1 MESKRLLLA
10 TILSI
15 AIILGYQAIAA
26 RFFPPPEPAPGGR
39 AAPSPAASVAPSA
52 GDAATAT
59 TGPAPGAAP
68 VAAAPAPAVPQ
79 GERVTVRTEQ
89 YEMVFS
95 TATAGPVE
103 VRLPDY
109 RASKEPGAPPVALA
123 DLAEG
128 ALVPTLLVPGG
139 QRLLPPGTLYTVE
152 PAGGLVLEP
161 GQEGTLTFTAEAP
174 GGVRVVNRYIFE
186 AAPQY
191 AFRLEQTV
199 TNSGGQPVGVQAAWV
214 LRHARDVEAE
224 RAAGYSSGALV
235 RSVAGVRREDFED
248 VGQGFRVPGPVD
260 WAGWQE
266 KYFAGV
272 VLPRGPQVEAVVV
285 GEQPAGSAVTGGA
298 PQSGAATGPV
308 GVVQVVYQAAQ
319 VAPGGSVTA
328 SAGQIYMGPKDVGE
342 LRKVDPRLEQVI
354 HLGFFH
360 WIAMP
365 LLLTLRWLHGILGN
379 YGLAIIALT
388 ILIKLVFW
396 PLTAKQIRSSK
407 AMARIQPEMTRLR
420 EKYKNDREALN
431 REMMQLFR
439 KHNVNPLMGC
449 LPLLV
454 QIPVFFALYQVLS
467 QSIELRHAPFAGW
480 IQDLSAMDP
489 YYATPI
495 LMGVS
500 MFVTQR
506 MTPMPGMDP
515 TQQKLMLIM
524 PAMMSVFFLWMP
536 SGLVLYWLVMNVLQI
551 AQQAYANR
559 ISA

>member
-15 AIILGYQAIAA
+15 AIILGYQALAS

-39 AAPSPAASVAPSA
+39 AAPSPAASVAPSP
-52 GDAATAT
+52 DEAAT
-59 TGPAPGAAP
+59 PGAAP
-68 VAAAPAPAVPQ
+68 SRAAAPLAGAPTPAVPQ

-109 RASKEPGAPPVALA
+109 RASNEPGAPPVALA
-123 DLAEG
+123 DLTEG
-128 ALVPTLLVPGG
+128 ALVPTLLAPGG

-152 PAGGLVLEP
+152 PAGGLVVEP

-174 GGVRVVNRYIFE
+174 GGVRVVNRYVFE
-186 AAPQY
+186 GASRY

-199 TNSGGQPVGVQAAWV
+199 TNTGGQPVSVQAAWI

-224 RAAGYSSGALV
+224 KAAGYSSGALV
-235 RSVAGVRREDFED
+235 RSVAGVRREEFGD
-248 VGQGFRVPGPVD
+248 VGQGLRVSGPID

-272 VLPRGPQVEAVVV
+272 VLPRGPQVEAVAVA
-285 GEQPAGSAVTGGA
+285 EQPAGSGEAGGA
-298 PQSGAATGPV
+298 PRAGAAAGPV

-328 SAGQIYMGPKDVGE
+328 GAGQVYMGPKDVGE

-365 LLLTLRWLHGILGN
+365 LLLALRWLHGLLGN

-439 KHNVNPLMGC
+439 QHNVNPLMGC

-467 QSIELRHAPFAGW
+467 QSIELRHAPFVGW
-480 IQDLSAMDP
+480 IRDLSAMDP
-489 YYATPI
+489 YYVTPV
-495 LMGVS
+495 LMGIT

-506 MTPMPGMDP
+506 MTPTPGMDP
-515 TQQKLMLIM
+515 TQQKIMMFM

-536 SGLVLYWLVMNVLQI
+536 SGLVLYWLVTNVLQI
-551 AQQAYANR
+551 GQQVYANR
-559 ISA
+559 LSA